1 MMMMVT
7 VVVVVVVYASTFF
20 KCVPFFFAF
29 THSPSSLGIHD
40 DAPRKPSSKEG
51 RCHQTYSF
59 LLISRS

>member
-1 MMMMVT
+1 MHPLSSNVCG
-7 VVVVVVVYASTFF
+7 F
-20 KCVPFFFAF
+20 FFFAF

>member
-1 MMMMVT
+1 MMVLVT
-7 VVVVVVVYASTFF
+7 VVGGVCIHFLQM
-20 KCVPFFFAF
+20 CVPFFAF